1 MPSGRPKEYDE
12 QWVKNHLDKLPAMFK
27 DGQSIAEVC
36 AELGM
41 CKDTFYRL
49 KKEYPVFSDAIKNGE
64 LLSEAWWSRLGRKGA
79 SGAAEINPTTWIFNM
94 KNRFGWKDKK
104 EVDIPN
110 PLTSISISDDN
121 AQEAAEAYQR
131 LIKGGEE

>member
-1 MPSGRPKEYDE
+1 MPAGRPKEYTQE
-12 QWVKNHLDKLPAMFK
+12 WVDDHVDQLPGMFK

-79 SGAAEINPTTWIFNM
+79 SGEAEINPTTWIFNM

-104 EVDIPN
+104 EVDIP
-110 PLTSISISDDN
+110 TYQYQTISDDLN